1 MKKDRFGS
9 AIFRLKAG
17 LRTFRFWLW
26 LIRVIGVIVP
36 RRLRADW
43 RQEWEAELQYREKL
57 LAEWDKLDWR
67 SKLDLLWHSL
77 GAFADA
83 LWLQPKRLEDEM
95 FQDLRYGLR
104 MLLKNKG
111 FTAVAA
117 LTLMLGIGA
126 NTVIFSVVNAV
137 LLRPLPFPEPER
149 IVWLRESHPPT
160 NLPQFSVAFPNFLDW
175 RSQNQVFAQMAA
187 FREDGFNLQ
196 AGDEPKRVNGA
207 RVTVD
212 FFATLGVRPEVGRA
226 FLPQEDAPGG
236 ERVVI
241 LSHALWSQSFGGD
254 PQLLGRQ
261 LKVDGQACTVVG
273 IMPPGFSYPQ
283 DDTKL
288 WLPYALDPKGER
300 VSHFLRV
307 LGRLKPSATFDQARA
322 EMETIAVRLDQAY
335 PATNKGW
342 RVFMQ
347 PLREAISGEMQQPL
361 YMLLGAVLFV
371 LLIGCANVANLLLSR
386 NAARERELAVRA
398 ALGAGRGRIVR
409 QLLTESL
416 LLALLGGAGALLLA
430 AWGVKLLT
438 TIGPRNIPRLNE
450 ASLDL
455 HVLGFTLAIALL
467 TGLIFGLAPAW
478 QHSRLNINTA
488 LKDGSRMAGGGSRRL
503 RQSLVVAE
511 IAFALLLLIGAG
523 LMLKS
528 FARLQQV
535 APGFDAQR
543 GLTMEINLSP
553 AKYARREQRAAFLQQ
568 ALERLKTLP
577 GVEFAGATHRL
588 PLRGNSAI
596 GFQIE
601 GRPAPAPGESVS
613 VNYRSISP
621 DYFRAMGAPLAAGRT
636 FTEEE
641 GWQKMSAVIINQ
653 AFQRRYWPDENPLD
667 KRIRIGR
674 APDSPWLTIVGVA
687 ADVKESGLNTDTE
700 AGMYL
705 PYVVA
710 PAPAMTLVLRTVRE
724 PLSLAVAAGAAIR
737 QVDSEQAVSNI
748 STLEQLLSDTV
759 AQPRFNTGLLAL
771 FALLA
776 LLLAA
781 VGIYGVMS
789 YAVTA
794 RRQEIGLRMAMG
806 AQARDVLKLV
816 VGQGM
821 KLVAFGLALGL
832 LAALGLTRWLKTLL
846 FNVEATDPLTYAV
859 IAALLAAV
867 ALLAC
872 YIPARRAM
880 KVDPLVALR
889 HE

>member
-9 AIFRLKAG
+9 AGFRLKAG

-36 RRLRADW
+36 RRLRAGW
-43 RQEWEAELQYREKL
+43 RQEWEAELRYREKL
-57 LAEWDKLDWR
+57 LADWDKLDR
-67 SKLDLLWHSL
+67 RAKLALMWHSA

-95 FQDLRYGLR
+95 FQDMRYGVR
-104 MLLKNKG
+104 MMLKHKG

-117 LTLMLGIGA
+117 FTLMLGIGA
-126 NTVIFSVVNAV
+126 NTAIFSVVNAV

-149 IVWLRESHPPT
+149 LVWLRESHPPT
-160 NLPQFSVAFPNFLDW
+160 NRPQSSVRLPNFLNW

-187 FREDGFNLQ
+187 YREDGFNAQ
-196 AGDEPKRVNGA
+196 AGDEPKRLNGA

-212 FFATLGVRPEVGRA
+212 FFATLGAQPAIGRA
-226 FLPQEDAPGG
+226 FLPAEDAPGG
-236 ERVVI
+236 DRAVI
-241 LSHALWSQSFGGD
+241 LSHALWRQSFGGD
-254 PQLLGRQ
+254 PQLVGRQ
-261 LKVDGQACTVVG
+261 LKVDGQAYTIVG
-273 IMPPGFSYPQ
+273 VMPPGFSFPGN
-283 DDTKL
+283 DAEL
-288 WLPYALDPKGER
+288 WLPFALDPKSDRGG
-300 VSHFLRV
+300 HNLRV
-307 LGRLKPSATFDQARA
+307 VGRLKPGATLDQARA

-335 PATNKGW
+335 PDTNKGW

-347 PLREAISGEMQQPL
+347 PLSETISGQVRQPL
-361 YMLLGAVLFV
+361 YVLLGAVLFV

-386 NAARERELAVRA
+386 NAAREHELAIRA

-416 LLALLGGAGALLLA
+416 LLALLGGAGALLFA
-430 AWGVKLLT
+430 SWGVEALKTL
-438 TIGPRNIPRLNE
+438 GPRDIPRLNE
-450 ASLDL
+450 AALDL
-455 HVLGFTLAIALL
+455 PVLGFTLVVALL
-467 TGLIFGLAPAW
+467 TGLIFGMAPAW
-478 QHSRLNINTA
+478 QHSRLNMNTA
-488 LKDGSRMAGGGSRRL
+488 IKDGARMAGAGARRL
-503 RQSLVVAE
+503 RQLLAVLE

-535 APGFDAQR
+535 APGFDAR
-543 GLTMEINLSP
+543 GGLTMEINLAQ
-553 AKYARREQRAAFLQQ
+553 AKYARGEQRVAFIQQ
-568 ALERLKTLP
+568 VLEGLKTLP
-577 GVEFAGATHRL
+577 GVEFVGVTHRL
-588 PLRGNSAI
+588 PLRGNSGI

-601 GRPAPAPGESVS
+601 GRPAPPPGQSIP
-613 VNYRSISP
+613 VNWRSISP

-641 GWQKMSAVIINQ
+641 AWQKLSAVIINQ
-653 AFQRRYWPDENPLD
+653 TFQRRYWPDENPLG
-667 KRIRIGR
+667 KRIKIGP
-674 APDSPWLTIVGVA
+674 APDWVTVVGVA
-687 ADVKESGLNTDTE
+687 ADVKESGLNADTE
-700 AGMYL
+700 AGLYL
-705 PYVVA
+705 PYVIA
-710 PAPAMTLVLRTVRE
+710 PSPAITLVLRTGPE
-724 PLSLAVAAGAAIR
+724 PLSLAGAASAAIR
-737 QVDSEQAVSNI
+737 RVDSEQAVSKI
-748 STLEQLLSDTV
+748 STLEQLLSETV

-789 YAVTA
+789 YAVASRT
-794 RRQEIGLRMAMG
+794 QEIGLRMAMG

-821 KLVAFGLALGL
+821 RMVAFGLALGL
-832 LAALGLTRWLKTLL
+832 LAALGLTRWLKTFL
-846 FNVEATDPLTYAV
+846 FGVEATDPLTYAV
-859 IAALLAAV
+859 IAVLLAAV

-872 YIPARRAM
+872 YIPARRAA

>member
-1 MKKDRFGS
+1 MAD
-9 AIFRLKAG
+9 LT
-17 LRTFRFWLW
+17 RTTRFRFWLW
-26 LIRVIGVIVP
+26 LIRVVGVIVP

-43 RQEWEAELQYREKL
+43 RQEWEAELHYREKL

-95 FQDLRYGLR
+95 FQDLRYGMR
-104 MLLKNKG
+104 MLLKHRG

-126 NTVIFSVVNAV
+126 NTAIFSVVNAV

-149 IVWLRESHPPT
+149 IVWLRESHPPS
-160 NLPQFSVAFPNFLDW
+160 NLPQFSVTFPTFLDW
-175 RSQNQVFAQMAA
+175 RSQNRVFAQMAA
-187 FREDGFNLQ
+187 YREDGFNLQ

-226 FLPQEDAPGG
+226 FSPQEDAPGG

-241 LSHALWSQSFGGD
+241 LSHAMWRQSFGGD
-254 PQLLGRQ
+254 PQLVGRQ
-261 LKVDGQACTVVG
+261 IKVDGQAHTVVG
-273 IMPPGFSYPQ
+273 IMPPGFRFPG
-283 DDTKL
+283 DDVEL
-288 WLPYALDPKGER
+288 WLPYALDPKIGR
-300 VSHFLRV
+300 GSHFLRV
-307 LGRLKPSATFDQARA
+307 LGRLKPGATLEQARS
-322 EMETIAVRLDQAY
+322 ELETIAVRLEQAY
-335 PATNKGW
+335 PDTNKGW

-347 PLREAISGEMQQPL
+347 PLHEAISGQMQTPL
-361 YMLLGAVLFV
+361 QVLFGAVLFV

-409 QLLTESL
+409 QLLMESL
-416 LLALLGGAGALLLA
+416 VLALLGGAGALLLA

-438 TIGPRNIPRLNE
+438 TLGPRNIPRLKE

-455 HVLGFTLAIALL
+455 PVLGFTLAVALMA
-467 TGLIFGLAPAW
+467 GLIFGLAPAW
-478 QHSRLNINTA
+478 QRSRLNINAA
-488 LKDGSRMAGGGSRRL
+488 LKDGARMAGAGARRL
-503 RQSLVVAE
+503 RQSLVVVE

-528 FARLQQV
+528 LARLQQV
-535 APGFDAQR
+535 APGFNAQG
-543 GLTMEINLSP
+543 GLTMDINLAL
-553 AKYARREQRAAFLQQ
+553 AKYTRREQRAAFLQQ
-568 ALERLKTLP
+568 VLERLKTLP

-601 GRPAPAPGESVS
+601 GRPPEPSQSKS
-613 VNYRSISP
+613 VNWRSISP
-621 DYFRAMGAPLAAGRT
+621 DYFRAMGAPLFAGRT

-653 AFQRRYWPDENPLD
+653 ALQRRYWPDENPLG
-667 KRIRIGR
+667 KRIKIGG
-674 APDSPWLTIVGVA
+674 APDSPWITIVGVA
-687 ADVKESGLNTDTE
+687 ADVKESGLNADTE
-700 AGMYL
+700 AGLYL
-705 PYVVA
+705 PYVLA
-710 PAPAMTLVLRTVRE
+710 PHQAMTLVLRTGPE
-724 PLSLAVAAGAAIR
+724 PLSLAAAAGAAIR

-748 STLEQLLSDTV
+748 STLEQLLSETV

-781 VGIYGVMS
+781 VGIYGVMA
-789 YAVTA
+789 YAVSSRT
-794 RRQEIGLRMAMG
+794 QEIGLRMALG

-821 KLVAFGLALGL
+821 RLVAFGLALGL

-846 FNVEATDPLTYAV
+846 FGVEATDPLTYAV

>member
-1 MKKDRFGS
+1 MADLTS
-9 AIFRLKAG
+9 ATR
-17 LRTFRFWLW
+17 FRFWLW
-26 LIRVIGVIVP
+26 LIAFIGVIVP

-43 RQEWEAELQYREKL
+43 RQEWEAELQYREVL
-57 LAEWDKLDWR
+57 ITQWGKLDR
-67 SKLDLLWHSL
+67 RAKLALLWHSL

-83 LWLQPKRLEDEM
+83 LWLQPKRLEEEM
-95 FQDLRYGLR
+95 FQDLRYGMR

-126 NTVIFSVVNAV
+126 NTAIFSVVNAV

-149 IVWLRESHPPT
+149 IVWLRESHPPS
-160 NLPQFSVAFPNFLDW
+160 NLPQFSVTFPTFLDW

-187 FREDGFNLQ
+187 YREDGFNLQ
-196 AGDEPKRVNGA
+196 AGDEPKRLNGA

-241 LSHALWSQSFGGD
+241 LSQALWRQSFGGD
-254 PQLLGRQ
+254 PQLVGRQ
-261 LKVDGQACTVVG
+261 IKVDGQACTVVG
-273 IMPPGFSYPQ
+273 IMPPGFRFPA
-283 DDTKL
+283 DDAEL
-288 WLPYALDPKGER
+288 WLPFALDPKIPR

-307 LGRLKPSATFDQARA
+307 LGRLKPGATIEQARA
-322 EMETIAVRLDQAY
+322 ELETIAVRLDQAY
-335 PATNKGW
+335 PDTNKGW

-347 PLREAISGEMQQPL
+347 PLHEAISGQMQTPL
-361 YMLLGAVLFV
+361 QVLFGAVLFV

-416 LLALLGGAGALLLA
+416 VLALLGGAGALLLA
-430 AWGVKLLT
+430 SWGVKLLT
-438 TIGPRNIPRLNE
+438 TLGPRNIPRLKE

-455 HVLGFTLAIALL
+455 PVLGFTLAVALL
-467 TGLIFGLAPAW
+467 AGLIFGLAPAW
-478 QHSRLNINTA
+478 QRSRLNINAA
-488 LKDGSRMAGGGSRRL
+488 LKDGSRTAGAGGRRL
-503 RQSLVVAE
+503 RQSLVVFE

-523 LMLKS
+523 LTLKS
-528 FARLQQV
+528 LARLQQV
-535 APGFDAQR
+535 APGFNAQG
-543 GLTMEINLSP
+543 GLTMEINIAL
-553 AKYARREQRAAFLQQ
+553 AKYARREQRAAYLQQ
-568 ALERLKTLP
+568 VLERLKTLP

-588 PLRGNSAI
+588 PLRGNSAT

-601 GRPAPAPGESVS
+601 GRPPEPGQSIS
-613 VNYRSISP
+613 VNWRSISP

-641 GWQKMSAVIINQ
+641 GWQKPSAVIINQ
-653 AFQRRYWPDENPLD
+653 ALQRRYWPDENPLG
-667 KRIRIGR
+667 KRIKFGG
-674 APDSPWLTIVGVA
+674 APDSPWITIVGVA
-687 ADVKESGLNTDTE
+687 ADVRESGLNVDTE
-700 AGMYL
+700 AGLYL
-705 PYVVA
+705 PYVQS
-710 PAPAMTLVLRTVRE
+710 PGNAMTLVLRTGPE
-724 PLSLAVAAGAAIR
+724 PLSLAAAAGAAIR
-737 QVDSEQAVSNI
+737 QVDSEQAVSNV
-748 STLEQLLSDTV
+748 STLEQLLSETV

-789 YAVTA
+789 YAVSSRT
-794 RRQEIGLRMAMG
+794 QEIGLRMALG

-821 KLVAFGLALGL
+821 RLVALGLALGL

-846 FNVEATDPLTYAV
+846 FGVEATDPLTYAV